1 MISDF
6 MKVLNSARDAYT
18 KNYYF
23 PKHILFTTISLLQ
36 KQRLNPRNY
45 SKQEI
50 IMKLF
55 SWSNGDDMNMYEKFQ
70 IICRIDICKQLI

>member
-1 MISDF
+1 MLSDF
-6 MKVLNSARDAYT
+6 MQVLNSGRNVYT

-45 SKQEI
+45 SKKEI

-55 SWSNGDDMNMYEKFQ
+55 LWATGDAINMYAKFK
-70 IICRIDICKQLI
+70 IILKYRYL